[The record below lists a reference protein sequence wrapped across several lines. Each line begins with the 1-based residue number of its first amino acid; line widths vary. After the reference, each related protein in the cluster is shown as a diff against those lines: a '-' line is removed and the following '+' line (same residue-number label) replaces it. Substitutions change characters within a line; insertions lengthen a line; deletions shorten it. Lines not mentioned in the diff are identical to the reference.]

1 MIGSWLIDALGLAVG
16 EQVVTRSFPIASLTK
31 EKRISVTLPMDQ
43 YVQEGLQLRSC
54 TFQVSV
60 GCTRPLLPCP
70 SSTVSDPSSSSP
82 PRQLMKIAFDEEVAS
97 DLAEVFRKHMH
108 KLRYPQHVQ
117 GTFAFTVGQS
127 GKMVVEH
134 KAKDKNQSLK

>member
-1 MIGSWLIDALGLAVG
+1 
-16 EQVVTRSFPIASLTK
+16 
-31 EKRISVTLPMDQ
+31 
-43 YVQEGLQLRSC
+43 
-54 TFQVSV
+54 
-60 GCTRPLLPCP
+60 
-70 SSTVSDPSSSSP
+70 
-82 PRQLMKIAFDEEVAS
+82 MKIAFDEEVAS

-134 KAKDKNQSLK
+134 KTKDKNQSLKYEVKQPNLIWQTLRTENIRFKRSFYFESKSHWK

>member
-1 MIGSWLIDALGLAVG
+1 
-16 EQVVTRSFPIASLTK
+16 
-31 EKRISVTLPMDQ
+31 MDQ
-43 YVQEGLQLRSC
+43 FVQEGLQLRSC
-54 TFQVSV
+54 TFQVLFHSQRLPQTFTSSHSFL
-60 GCTRPLLPCP
+60 CLPFLFSRFTISPPLLK
-70 SSTVSDPSSSSP
+70 
-82 PRQLMKIAFDEEVAS
+82 LMKIAFDEEVAS

-108 KLRYPQHVQ
+108 KLRYPQHVK

>member
-1 MIGSWLIDALGLAVG
+1 
-16 EQVVTRSFPIASLTK
+16 
-31 EKRISVTLPMDQ
+31 
-43 YVQEGLQLRSC
+43 
-54 TFQVSV
+54 
-60 GCTRPLLPCP
+60 
-70 SSTVSDPSSSSP
+70 
-82 PRQLMKIAFDEEVAS
+82 MKIAFDEEVAS

-134 KAKDKNQSLK
+134 KAKDKNQSLKYGAGRAGVFEVKKKKKRVMK